1 VLVRLAYAAK
11 GSLVAHVMKSPR
23 DRREA
28 AGWPLPAGASCEAE
42 RRPRARRLLG
52 YASVLALA
60 CVIRWQ
66 IMLTCYRLP
75 DSDQV
80 IVGLMARHIIAGER
94 PIFYWGQSYN
104 GTLDAYITALLFRLV
119 GASYEAMH
127 VAPIAFSVLFVAATM
142 HIARF
147 LYGRSIALLSGLAL
161 ACGPALL
168 LHYSIEPGYNYLE
181 AMALATLALS
191 LLLPLGASGGWWRLP
206 AASSLLGLALW
217 AQPLALV
224 YVPSLLLVVRG
235 PVVDAW
241 GRANERRLLLGAILI
256 AVTLLGLALWPAI
269 VFNTHADGASLNFLL
284 SQPSHLPISLPEK
297 LRRLALWG
305 SPVLLGL
312 YPPSTVPDRVVRA
325 LHRYPFVDPAVL
337 VLLSLCVLTLLAS
350 RRPLSFRARSTG
362 VRCSVGGASLLVV
375 ALVATGS
382 YLCSSWS
389 SSSWSATDPRYLL
402 PLYTLTPLLLRG
414 LLPRTSPRW
423 GRWAGGIAIAL
434 ALTWGISVN
443 LSAPPVVSLSSLAGL
458 LEQQGT
464 QVVYGNYWDVYRLAF
479 VSDERL
485 VPVVAT
491 PGMGLGL
498 NRYPA
503 YLQRAARATVGAWIV
518 LPHSRAEWAL
528 RTCLQR
534 RHLAYQHVVYLDGDR
549 LAVYDRLSSPALC
562 LGPMT
567 LHEATAIHRRYSF
580 TGRR

>member
-1 VLVRLAYAAK
+1 
-11 GSLVAHVMKSPR
+11 
-23 DRREA
+23 
-28 AGWPLPAGASCEAE
+28 
-42 RRPRARRLLG
+42 
-52 YASVLALA
+52 
-60 CVIRWQ
+60 
-66 IMLTCYRLP
+66 MLSCYRLP

-142 HIARF
+142 HIAHF
-147 LYGRSIALLSGLAL
+147 LYGRSIALLSGVAL

-191 LLLPLGASGGWWRLP
+191 LLLPLGTSGGWWRLP
-206 AASSLLGLALW
+206 AASFLLGLALW
-217 AQPLALV
+217 AQPLAAV
-224 YVPSLLLVVRG
+224 YIPSLLLVVLG
-235 PVVDAW
+235 PVVNAW
-241 GRANERRLLLGAILI
+241 GRASERRRLLGATLL
-256 AVTLLGLALWPAI
+256 AVMLLGLALWPYI
-269 VFNTHADGASLNFLL
+269 VFNTRADGASLHFLL
-284 SQPSHLPISLPEK
+284 SRPSHLPISLPEK
-297 LRRLALWG
+297 LRRLALWS

-312 YPPSTVPDRVVRA
+312 YPPSTVPDRVVRV
-325 LHRYPFVDPAVL
+325 LHRYPLVDPVVL
-337 VLLSLCVLTLLAS
+337 VLLSLCALKLLAS
-350 RRPLSFRARSTG
+350 WRPLSFRVRSTG
-362 VRCSVGGASLLVV
+362 VTCPVGGASLLML
-375 ALVATGS
+375 ALVTAGS

-414 LLPRTSPRW
+414 LLPRICPRW

-434 ALTWGISVN
+434 ALTWGMSVN
-443 LSAPPVVSLSSLAGL
+443 LSAPPVASLSSLAGQ
-458 LEQQGT
+458 LERQGT
-464 QVVYGNYWDVYRLAF
+464 QVVYGNYWDVYRLAY

-491 PGMGLGL
+491 PGMGMGL

-503 YLQRAARATVGAWIV
+503 YLQRAARATSGAWIV
-518 LPHSRAEWAL
+518 LPNSRAEWAL

-549 LAVYDRLSSPALC
+549 LAVYGRLSSPALC
-562 LGPMT
+562 LEPVT
-567 LHEATAIHRRYSF
+567 QRPPYRAPESPKRITASF
-580 TGRR
+580 GHG